1 MIGVLYREPILE
13 TASNVRSKRTGKYEA
28 GSDYENFKD
37 GTVARHV
44 IFVWQKTTA
53 AERRCSTEGHPR
65 LGRQY

>member
-1 MIGVLYREPILE
+1 MIGVLCREPSSRRLE
-13 TASNVRSKRTGKYEA
+13 LLGRKRTGKYEA
-28 GSDYENFKD
+28 GSNYENFKD

-44 IFVWQKTTA
+44 IVVWQKTTA